1 MKTYLE
7 RMVYVMYKY
16 KMASETSTFFTE
28 DYTWDFVGRVKWF
41 NRRAGFGFITVVSE
55 EKRGVD
61 IFVHH
66 TSVNVTNEQYRYLI
80 QGEYVSF
87 TLETTD
93 DDTHPTRAVNVR
105 GVYGAPLMCET
116 QYAMRQESEQRG
128 GSNSGSGPRARGRGR
143 GRQNGQRRNTRRS
156 QRSVQQEVSDEISS
170 RTVEFT
176 REITDETSS

>member
-1 MKTYLE
+1 
-7 RMVYVMYKY
+7 
-16 KMASETSTFFTE
+16 MASETSTFFTE

-55 EKRGVD
+55 NKRGVD

-116 QYAMRQESEQRG
+116 QFEMRQQSERRG
-128 GSNSGSGPRARGRGR
+128 GSSRTRGQ
-143 GRQNGQRRNTRRS
+143 QNGRRRNTRRS
-156 QRSVQQEVSDEISS
+156 HRSVQQEVSDEITSHTTDS
-170 RTVEFT
+170 TS
-176 REITDETSS
+176 EITQETSS